1 MAGQAALRPRESST
15 IARRWRRTGG
25 RSVPRSNPFPTY
37 AVSQTSDSGGSSGAI
52 AERDGGIADPPRI
65 NRDGRLD
72 QPPALLQ
79 LTRQPHGQHGHKALP
94 GQPARGPVWSLA
106 GIAPDQPVGATVI
119 AHVLQ
124 QPPELLGPEV
134 RHGVVTLRRSGQV

>member
-1 MAGQAALRPRESST
+1 MAGQAALRSRESST
-15 IARRWRRTGG
+15 IARRWLRTGG

-37 AVSQTSDSGGSSGAI
+37 AVSETSDSDGSSGAI

-94 GQPARGPVWSLA
+94 RQPAPGPVRSVA
-106 GIAPDQPVGATVI
+106 GIAPDQLVRATAL
-119 AHVLQ
+119 AHIL
-124 QPPELLGPEV
+124 
-134 RHGVVTLRRSGQV
+134 